1 MNEDIFHDINLEKTI
16 GREFDLQLDITD
28 VISRD
33 ITVGITAKGT
43 VFKTPQN
50 THFLHVTSQGTLNFG
65 DVKRIVR
72 SMGLEA
78 EAFLPPRGD
87 QEYFKR
93 IGIEKFKQMFPGKY
107 LMGDEDTRYYETLA
121 PYNPALVRLSKI
133 KGEILGYT
141 IATGQWHKVK
151 SYAYTKMKVA

>member
-1 MNEDIFHDINLEKTI
+1 MNEDIFHDISLEKII
-16 GREFDLQLDITD
+16 GREFDLQLDIIEVIARD
-28 VISRD
+28 V
-33 ITVGITAKGT
+33 TVGITAKGT

-50 THFLHVTSQGTLNFG
+50 THYLYITSQGGLNFG

-72 SMGLEA
+72 SMGLEPDT
-78 EAFLPPRGD
+78 FLPPRGD
-87 QEYFKR
+87 TEYFRR

-107 LMGDEDTRYYETLA
+107 LMGDDDTRYYETLA
-121 PYNPALVRLSKI
+121 AYNPALVRLAKI

-151 SYAYTKMKVA
+151 PYAYTKMKVS